1 MVKWLRRG
9 SYTDTFL
16 SFYPRQQRN
25 GEHLKC
31 IQTSLGYI
39 FLLFFKYLSP
49 TFCFVPKPA
58 CKLSLAVFFFTSAI
72 VLLSILMYFL
82 LFLLSRLSL
91 DTWHYFLSFNEVC
104 SPFIWFLPT
113 SLSLLSS
120 TRATFNEE
128 NLISFQMTHLQLY
141 KVWFPI
147 TYTYTAFRLV

>member
-39 FLLFFKYLSP
+39 SLLFFKYLSRL
-49 TFCFVPKPA
+49 FASCLFFFKKPA

-120 TRATFNEE
+120 TRATCNEE
-128 NLISFQMTHLQLY
+128 KPDFFSNDTPPAI
-141 KVWFPI
+141 
-147 TYTYTAFRLV
+147 